1 MPTAATPIGGSIYKN
16 MKQKILVTFI
26 ESGFGHISS
35 MESIYAALTDKYGD
49 SYDIE
54 RCNIMTDDGFPNL
67 VKMDKFI
74 IDQVKNTNKIP
85 LFGKW
90 VFPFIGFLGGH
101 KLVRFFHR
109 QMAVKS
115 FRQGLEAFRRREP
128 NVIITNHYFTNLLAV
143 EYKRRIDP
151 DVVVI
156 NYNPDITL
164 HTFWDKRDG
173 IFIVNSEIAYKKA
186 LKYRFKPEM
195 LRCVTPCV
203 SMNAERNT
211 LTREQLRDK
220 FGLPQ
225 DKFTVVVADGGYMLG
240 RGPKFARAL
249 IKSKLPIT
257 LCIIAGNNDKRY
269 KEFTEIAE
277 GKRRLKVAPGMTV
290 KVYPFLKNAYELYG
304 AADLFLTKGGPNAV
318 IDSIYMRTPVMID
331 YCPHVIEEAT
341 AKLYIKTLHCGETA
355 FRRHKAVKRIK
366 QMMSDRSALDGYVQ
380 NIEKFV
386 ARGNGAGKV
395 ADIIADEAEKQRKAY
410 AARGVM
416 FDTAESALALA
427 VEEFARNAPEQAA
440 DVKITIVDESPAELT
455 VIE

>member
-1 MPTAATPIGGSIYKN
+1 
-16 MKQKILVTFI
+16 MKQKILFTFI

-35 MESIYAALTDKYGD
+35 MESIYAALTDKFGD

-54 RCNIMTDDGFPNL
+54 RCNIMTDDGLPHL

-85 LFGKW
+85 MFGKW

-115 FRQGLEAFRRREP
+115 FREGLEALRRREP
-128 NVIITNHYFTNLLAV
+128 NVIVTNHYFTNLLAV

-151 DVVVI
+151 DAVVI

-173 IFIVNSEIAYKKA
+173 IFVVNSEMAYKKA
-186 LKYRFKPEM
+186 LKYRFKPEL

-203 SMNAERNT
+203 NMTAENNT
-211 LTREQLRDK
+211 LTRAQLRDK
-220 FGLPQ
+220 LGLPQ

-240 RGPKFARAL
+240 RGPKLARAL

-257 LCIIAGNNDKRY
+257 LCIIAGKNDKRL

-277 GKRRLKVAPGMTV
+277 GKRRLKVSPETTV
-290 KVYPFLKNAYELYG
+290 KVYPFMTNAYELYG
-304 AADLFLTKGGPNAV
+304 AADVFLTKGGPNAV
-318 IDSIYMRTPVMID
+318 LDSIYMRTPVIID

-341 AKLYIKTLHCGETA
+341 AKLYVKTLRCGETA
-355 FRRHKAVKRIK
+355 FTKRKAVKRIRR
-366 QMMSDRSALDGYVQ
+366 MMEDRSDLDRYVE

-386 ARGNGAGKV
+386 ATGNGAGKV
-395 ADIIADEAEKQRKAY
+395 ADIIATEADVQRKAY
-410 AARGVM
+410 AARGVE
-416 FDTAESALALA
+416 FDTAERALSRAA
-427 VEEFARNAPEQAA
+427 TEFARSAPEAA
-440 DVKITIVDESPAELT
+440 DVQITINDEAPAEIT
-455 VIE
+455 VAK